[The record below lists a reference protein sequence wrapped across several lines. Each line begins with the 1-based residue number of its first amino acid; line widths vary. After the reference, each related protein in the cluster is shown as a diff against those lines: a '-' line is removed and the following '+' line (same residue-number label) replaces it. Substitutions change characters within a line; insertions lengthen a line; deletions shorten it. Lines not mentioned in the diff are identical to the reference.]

1 MRYSVL
7 FCLALWLTSGPLSA
21 QQTFTKAQLQAD
33 FAVLQKAYKTLH
45 PGLYKYA
52 DSATINRYFADCQQ
66 AMNHDHSLTE
76 AYLSVMKLTAQLKC
90 GHSYPNFYNQ
100 EGAVKAL
107 FEQENCLPFQF
118 RLIDNRM
125 LVTYSID
132 LAVPAGMEVRA
143 INGVPVKTVIETM
156 LPLVRADGSNDGKRR
171 KLLDINGEGF
181 EYFDVLFPMLYPK
194 GLPIFNLVLAKPGTS
209 KPIIVAV
216 NGVRHGQRDEQIRK
230 KYPTASTDT
239 VATFTWVGLSTAVMR
254 INTFATYNKPFNF
267 SKFYEKAA
275 TDFEQKQG
283 RTLIIDI
290 REAEG
295 GDGWNG
301 KMLIRHLIQ
310 KPTVVNDNQDC
321 WAYVSI
327 DSNLSKSIINQ
338 WAYQWRYRSDN
349 EFIKLP
355 SGQYQSVND
364 QQPKPLDPA
373 YKPFLGKVYLLTS
386 ATNSSAALQLAA
398 ALKEHKLATLV
409 GQETG
414 GNQKGITAN
423 ALFFMELPSTKIEV
437 DVPLMGMDYTEAAK
451 RPDAGIMPNVYV
463 KPSFSDAVN
472 GVDTEMDVVKKLIG
486 KRL

>member
-1 MRYSVL
+1 MHYSAL
-7 FCLALWLTSGPLSA
+7 FCLALWLASSPLLA
-21 QQTFTKAQLQAD
+21 QPTFTKAQLQAD

-52 DSATINRYFADCQQ
+52 DSATINHYFTACQQ
-66 AMNHDHSLTE
+66 AMDHEQSLTE
-76 AYLSVMKLTAQLKC
+76 AYLNVMKLTAQFKC

-125 LVTYSID
+125 LVTYSTD
-132 LAVPAGMEVRA
+132 TATPAGMEVRS
-143 INGVPVKTVIETM
+143 INGMPVATIINTM

-171 KLLDINGEGF
+171 KLLEINGERF

-194 GLPIFNLVLAKPGTS
+194 ELPIFKLVLAKPGTS
-209 KPIIVAV
+209 KPLMVAV
-216 NGVRHGQRDEQIRK
+216 RGVRHGQRDEQIRK
-230 KYPTASTDT
+230 KYPAASTDT
-239 VATFTWVGLSTAVMR
+239 VATFTWIGLSTAVMR

-267 SKFYEKAA
+267 SKFYEAAA
-275 TDFEQKQG
+275 TEFGQKQG
-283 RTLIIDI
+283 STLIIDI
-290 REAEG
+290 RDAEG

-301 KMLIRHLIQ
+301 KMLIRHLIR
-310 KPTVVNDNQDC
+310 KPTYVNDNQDC

-327 DSNLSKSIINQ
+327 DSSLSKSIINK
-338 WAYQWRYRSDN
+338 WAYQWRYRTAN
-349 EFIKLP
+349 EFVKLP
-355 SGQYQSVND
+355 SGQYRSVND

-373 YKPFLGKVYLLTS
+373 SKPFSGKVYLLTS

-398 ALKEHKLATLV
+398 AMKTHKLATLV

-423 ALFFMELPSTKIEV
+423 ALFFMELPNTKIEV
-437 DVPLMGMDYTEAAK
+437 DVPLMGMDYAEAAK
-451 RPDAGIMPNVYV
+451 RPDAGIAPDVYV
-463 KPSFSDAVN
+463 KPSFNDVIN
-472 GVDTEMDVVKKLIG
+472 GVDTEMNVVKKLIG
-486 KRL
+486 KPL

>member
-1 MRYSVL
+1 MRYSIL
-7 FCLALWLTSGPLSA
+7 FAVALWLTSSPLSA

-52 DSATINRYFADCQQ
+52 DSATINGYFADCQVRL
-66 AMNHDHSLTE
+66 NHDQSLTE
-76 AYLSVMKLTAQLKC
+76 AYLNVMKLTAQFKC

-100 EGAVKAL
+100 EGTVKAL
-107 FEQENCLPFQF
+107 FEQDNCLPFQF

-125 LVTYSID
+125 LVTHSTD
-132 LAVPAGMEVRA
+132 PAVRAGMEVRV
-143 INGVPVKTVIETM
+143 INGTPVGTIINNM

-171 KLLDINGEGF
+171 KLLDIDGEGF

-194 GLPIFNLVLAKPGTS
+194 GLPVFNLTVVNPGSS
-209 KPIIVAV
+209 KPIAV
-216 NGVRHGQRDEQIRK
+216 TVRGVRHGLRNEQIRE
-230 KYPTASTDT
+230 TIGNSRDT
-239 VATFTWVGLSTAVMR
+239 VATFKWVGPSTAVMR

-267 SKFYEKAA
+267 SKFYENAVA
-275 TDFEQKQG
+275 EYQQKQG
-283 RTLIIDI
+283 RNLIIDI

-310 KPTVVNDNQDC
+310 QPTYVNDNQDC

-327 DSNLSKSIINQ
+327 DSSLSKSIINQ
-338 WAYQWRYRSDN
+338 WAYRWRYRSAN

-355 SGQYQSVND
+355 SRQYRSVND

-373 YKPFLGKVYLLTS
+373 AKRFSGEVYLLTS

-398 ALKEHKLATLV
+398 AMKEHKLATLV

-423 ALFFMELPSTKIEV
+423 ALFFMELPNTKIEV

-451 RPDAGIMPNVYV
+451 RPDAGISPDVYV
-463 KPSFSDAVN
+463 KPSFADVRN
-472 GVDTEMDVVKKLIG
+472 GVDTEMTVVKKLIG
-486 KRL
+486 KEL